1 MKKLING
8 IIDFRQKSIIEYR
21 NKFAK
26 LALQQSPD
34 TLFVACCDSRVVPNI
49 FASTDPGDLFVLR
62 NIGNLVPPYQENCS
76 INTSVSSAVEFA
88 LDSLNVSDII
98 VCGHS
103 ECGAMYDLLKKHTKP
118 HEAKNSHLTK
128 WLGYAD
134 SSYERFSRVNID
146 DNNEQI
152 SPCNLL
158 SRINVL
164 QQLDNL
170 KTHPLVVD
178 RLQNNRLRIHGWWF
192 DLAKADVYYYNNS
205 KEKFNLIDAEEAAN
219 IFQSEL

>member
-1 MKKLING
+1 MKKLIKG
-8 IIDFRQKSIIEYR
+8 IIDFRQKSIVEYR

-62 NIGNLVPPYQENCS
+62 NIGNLIPPYQENCS

-103 ECGAMYDLLKKHTKP
+103 ECGAMYDLIKKHAEPT
-118 HEAKNSHLTK
+118 HESKNSHLTK
-128 WLGYAD
+128 WLSYAD
-134 SSYERFSRVNID
+134 SSYERFSKIIID
-146 DNNEQI
+146 DSNKQI
-152 SPCNLL
+152 SRCNLL
-158 SRINVL
+158 SKINVL

-170 KTHPLVVD
+170 KTHPLVID
-178 RLQNNRLRIHGWWF
+178 RLRDNRLKIHGWWF
-192 DLAKADVYYYNNS
+192 DLAEADVYYYNN
-205 KEKFNLIDAEEAAN
+205 KQEKFNLIDSEE
-219 IFQSEL
+219 